1 MNWPVDLWAS
11 LAGGGLCLAA
21 LMGQGLWRRGER
33 PHHER
38 VAQQGGSLFLGLG
51 VMQAGYSLLQPVVR
65 WAVRRGVSPATIT
78 WVSLLPAFAAGVS
91 AAWGHWGGVAWGLL
105 LSALLDVLD
114 GAVARATKQTSAGG
128 AILDSVLDRYAEF
141 FIFAGALVF
150 YRDVLLMQGLV
161 LAALFGSLLITYSTA
176 KAEALRITP
185 PRGTM
190 KRSDRITVLVTG
202 AALTPLAQRWDQG
215 VGPDGIEA
223 WPMALAIGLI
233 AVLANVSAVRRFA
246 ALSREADRG

>member
-1 MNWPVDLWAS
+1 MNWPVNLWAS
-11 LAGGGLCLAA
+11 LLGGGLCLLA
-21 LMGQGLWRRGER
+21 LVGLGLFGGGWRQR
-33 PHHER
+33 HER
-38 VAQQGGSLFLGLG
+38 VTQQGGSLFLGLG

-65 WAVRRGVSPATIT
+65 WAVRSGVSPAAIT
-78 WVSLLPAFAAGVS
+78 WTSLVPAFGAGVS
-91 AAWGHWGGVAWGLL
+91 AAWGHWGFVAWGLL
-105 LSALLDVLD
+105 LSALFDVLD
-114 GAVARATKQTSAGG
+114 GAVARATKTASAGG

-141 FIFAGALVF
+141 FVFAGALVF
-150 YRDVLLMQGLV
+150 YRDVLFMQGLV

-202 AALTPLAQRWDQG
+202 AALTPLAQQWDQG

-246 ALSREADRG
+246 ALSREADHG